1 MERASDVIEWL
12 QSLPPDAEVW
22 IDEGGLS
29 LESDD
34 SWFEIGGEPRPDCDE
49 TLN

>member
-22 IDEGGLS
+22 IGDDAMC
-29 LESDD
+29 LECDYE
-34 SWFEIGGEPRPDCDE
+34 WYEIGGKGQPDDE